1 MAPPAYYTDGFFSF
15 EGGLN
20 AGINPLLLGRNQL
33 AEANNC
39 TIRGTFVT
47 HRPGIRQIPL
57 TFAGGIQTAV
67 ESGLFQG
74 GCFYNSDFG
83 VSSVFASISGRQFL
97 FNLSDSTAAVTEI
110 TIAGNPNPTT
120 QSQAWAWQS
129 ENYLICNDGVSLPFI
144 YDGTTSRRSIG
155 DSVLRGSTSINFT
168 APSIGSIVNVTLS
181 APGFTGA
188 YGDSVIIGGA
198 VYQVVSP
205 PNNNQAT
212 LTNLNDTGT
221 TLPVGTQ
228 IIANPNNIA
237 VLESPISI
245 GPGTYNPG
253 QFTLTVMLSTPF
265 TGAIGS
271 VIVVQGSAF
280 TFKVTAAATNTFS
293 ITPSTTQ
300 TTPGVSAPVGT
311 VARYFTSVGPTTL
324 LGTTTTSFPVPAIN
338 SSGVVQLDIP
348 YTGSVKIVDVGAF
361 QYTITAIPPVV
372 PGTSVNLL
380 NVSDT
385 ALLVHTAPAY
395 LESIPELPAGR
406 MGVYGMGRNWI
417 CLPDGISFLAGDIVG
432 GSSGSAVTQ
441 GRDAVLKISE
451 NSYLNGGGVFRVPG
465 KVGDIR
471 AMRFATTLD
480 ASLGQGPLQVFSP
493 TTVFSVNTPVDR
505 TTWQD
510 TTNPILTESL
520 IGNGALGHNSTVAA
534 NGDTFMRSIDGLRS
548 LILARRDFA
557 TWGNVPISHEV
568 NPILSQDN
576 KALLAYGSAIVFD
589 NRLLFTAEPTSSAQ
603 GVYHST
609 AVALNFDPISSLGKK
624 SPPVYDGFW
633 DGINVLQYITGLYNG
648 VQRAFAFVMNVNKI
662 ELWEILSTDAATD
675 DNGTRIRWDFV
686 TGSLFKDLDIKGPFD
701 FCQLADGELFVDN
714 VLGTVNF
721 DVSYKPDEYSDWVE
735 WHSWSITNDTIVPR
749 SFPRMGFGEPP
760 SDDFN
765 PATKKLLRYGYT
777 FQIKVEVAGHC
788 RIVGARLKATPEAQ
802 PFFAKPVCN

>member
-20 AGINPLLLGRNQL
+20 TGINPLLLGRNQL

-47 HRPGIRQIPL
+47 NRPGIRQIPL
-57 TFAGGIQTAV
+57 TFSGGIQTVV

-97 FNLSDSTAAVTEI
+97 FNLSDSTATVTEI
-110 TIAGNPNPTT
+110 TIPNDQSPAT

-129 ENYLICNDGVSLPFI
+129 ENYIICNDGVSLPFI
-144 YDGTTSRRSIG
+144 YDGVTSRRSLG
-155 DSVLRGSTSINFT
+155 ESVVLGVTSVTFT
-168 APSIGSIVNVTLS
+168 APSQGSTVNVTLQN
-181 APGFTGA
+181 PFTGA
-188 YGDSVIIGGA
+188 FGDSVIIGDV
-198 VYQVVSP
+198 VYQVQSFAT
-205 PNNNQAT
+205 NNQVT

-221 TLPVGTQ
+221 SSPVGTQ
-228 IIANPNNIA
+228 VISNPKNIA
-237 VLESPISI
+237 VTVGSLIL
-245 GPGTYNPG
+245 GAGTYPAGFQAANNLAIS
-253 QFTLTVMLSTPF
+253 QSF

-271 VIVVQGSAF
+271 VITISGIQF
-280 TFKVTAAATNTFS
+280 TVTAGGANALSFKFTNATTIGAMN
-293 ITPSTTQ
+293 IP
-300 TTPGVSAPVGT
+300 PGT
-311 VARYFTSVGPTTL
+311 IIRYFNNVGPTVLVGTL
-324 LGTTTTSFPVPAIN
+324 AVQMTTPAVN
-338 SSGVVQLDIP
+338 ASTVVTFTLP
-348 YTGSVKIVDVGAF
+348 YTGPTQIVDVGSF
-361 QYTITAIPPVV
+361 QYTITAIAPVT
-372 PGTSVNLL
+372 PGTSIILE
-380 NVSDT
+380 NVTDIAGS
-385 ALLVHTAPAY
+385 VHTAPVN

-406 MGVYGMGRNWI
+406 MGVYGMGRNWL

-480 ASLGQGPLQVFSP
+480 SSLGQGPLQVFSP

-648 VQRAFAFVMNVNKI
+648 VQRAFAFVLNVNKI

-675 DNGTRIRWDFV
+675 DSGTRIRWDFV

-735 WHSWSITNDTIVPR
+735 WNSWSITNDTTVPR
-749 SFPRMGFGEPP
+749 SFPRMGFGEPS

-777 FQIKVEVAGHC
+777 FQIKVEVSGHC